1 MAHHVATGISMLRKT
16 LFVVAAAVAAV
27 TGAGCQ
33 NSPGIIGGEGR
44 VVMALTAPDGT
55 TISSVSWT
63 VQSSSNVTIASGT
76 TNTSHTGATASFIAG
91 IPSGTGDVVTMTAVT
106 SGGTTCAGTSSPFDV
121 ADNKTT
127 SVNINLNCSPTM
139 ADGGLGSVVVSGT
152 LVAGD
157 NCPTLTAWSISPQ
170 TAAANGGTIDVS
182 VTAADADVGDTL
194 SYAWT
199 VGAGTFSSS
208 TTASTTYT
216 CGAAGTETLHVVVSD
231 NHMPVPCSINVAFP
245 SVSCN

>member
-1 MAHHVATGISMLRKT
+1 MLRKA

-27 TGAGCQ
+27 TNTSCQ
-33 NSPGIIGGEGR
+33 NTAAIVGGEGR

-55 TISSVSWT
+55 TISAVSWT

-106 SGGTTCAGTSSPFDV
+106 SGGTTCAGTSAPFDV

-127 SVNINLNCSPTM
+127 SVNITLNCAPTM
-139 ADGGLGSVVVSGT
+139 ADGGLGAVVVTGT

-170 TAAANGGTIDVS
+170 TAAANGGAIDVGI
-182 VTAADADVGDTL
+182 TAADADSGDTL
-194 SYAWT
+194 SYAWS
-199 VGAGTFSSS
+199 GGSGTFLSS
-208 TTASTTYT
+208 TSSSTTYT
-216 CGAAGTETLHVVVSD
+216 CGAAGTDTLHVIVSD